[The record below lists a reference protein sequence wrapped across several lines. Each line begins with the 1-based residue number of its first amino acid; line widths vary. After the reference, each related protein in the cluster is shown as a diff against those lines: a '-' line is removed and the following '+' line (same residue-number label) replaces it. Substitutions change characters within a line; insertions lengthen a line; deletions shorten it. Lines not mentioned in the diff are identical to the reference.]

1 MDNYAIEP
9 NQYTQDPRETDRRPF
24 YTFVCVCAAAF
35 GIFLWLKLKLV
46 ASVPKTA
53 YAQPEE
59 PRPDTSSDVIP
70 EPSPDPTGE
79 TPVEIPLTATE
90 HQLPPEAV
98 QPDLIRVVPW

>member
-1 MDNYAIEP
+1 MDQYQSEP
-9 NQYTQDPRETDRRPF
+9 SEYTRDPAEFDRRPF

-53 YAQPEE
+53 YAEPEE
-59 PRPDTSSDVIP
+59 RRPEVPAEVAPAET
-70 EPSPDPTGE
+70 TGE
-79 TPVEIPLTATE
+79 TPVRFPLTATE
-90 HQLPPEAV
+90 QQLAPEAP